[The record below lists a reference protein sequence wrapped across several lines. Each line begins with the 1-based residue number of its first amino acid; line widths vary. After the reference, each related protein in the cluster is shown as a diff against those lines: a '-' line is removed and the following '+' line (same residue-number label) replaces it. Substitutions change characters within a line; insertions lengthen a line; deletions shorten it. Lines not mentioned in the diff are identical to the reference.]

1 VATLNKQT
9 IGMTSQERVLAA
21 CAFHRPDRIPR
32 FDGFWE
38 YPESW
43 RQRFGPREELTDVAV
58 WCPAESTF
66 PSRARRLKEEGGWI
80 YEVEEWGRTQRRR
93 PEGYFAETL
102 EVPMPA
108 GVALDSIQFDS
119 PAAESRYLNG
129 RATETEALRFLDSEK
144 RRYCVFGKTGGPYLR
159 STFVRGETQFL
170 MDIAG
175 DPPLAKA
182 IADKVGDH
190 LTAVGVEEIRR
201 WSLAGTGIWIYDD
214 MAYNHGPMFRPE
226 SFEKVL
232 LPAYR
237 RMIAAYKAA
246 GARYVFLHSDGDI
259 RPILPMLVEAGIDG
273 INPLER
279 RANMDVAVLRK
290 HFPRLI
296 LTGGMDNTDTLIH
309 GPIERIRA
317 EAREIIDLGRDGG
330 IVIGTHS
337 VSPEIPMD
345 HFAAYLDTC
354 LTYGN
359 FGA

>member
-1 VATLNKQT
+1 
-9 IGMTSQERVLAA
+9 
-21 CAFHRPDRIPR
+21 
-32 FDGFWE
+32 
-38 YPESW
+38 
-43 RQRFGPREELTDVAV
+43 
-58 WCPAESTF
+58 
-66 PSRARRLKEEGGWI
+66 
-80 YEVEEWGRTQRRR
+80 
-93 PEGYFAETL
+93 
-102 EVPMPA
+102 
-108 GVALDSIQFDS
+108 
-119 PAAESRYLNG
+119 
-129 RATETEALRFLDSEK
+129 
-144 RRYCVFGKTGGPYLR
+144 
-159 STFVRGETQFL
+159 

-201 WSLAGTGIWIYDD
+201 WSLAETGIWIYDD

-226 SFEKVL
+226 SFEKVF

-279 RANMDVAVLRK
+279 RANMDVVTLRK
-290 HFPRLI
+290 RFPRLI
-296 LTGGMDNTDTLIH
+296 MTGGMDNTDTLIH
-309 GPIERIRA
+309 GPIEKIQA

-337 VSPEIPMD
+337 VSPEIPID

-354 LTYGN
+354 LTYGS
-359 FGA
+359 FSA